1 MNNTLG
7 FSFQPLVGDINLLV
21 RGGSDHHKYGDPYT
35 FSMVIE
41 CCWDVAFPQG
51 ACAEETLPAG
61 WADKVQDQLL
71 AEYPHIHRAKWE
83 RLRDSGVF
91 VPREMGVKCQ

>member
-51 ACAEETLPAG
+51 ACSRDSLPAG
-61 WADKVQDQLL
+61 WADRLQSQLL
-71 AEYPHIHRAKWE
+71 AEYPPIHHAKWE
-83 RLRDSGVF
+83 LLQDSGVF
-91 VPREMGVKCQ
+91 VPRGRSSRQ